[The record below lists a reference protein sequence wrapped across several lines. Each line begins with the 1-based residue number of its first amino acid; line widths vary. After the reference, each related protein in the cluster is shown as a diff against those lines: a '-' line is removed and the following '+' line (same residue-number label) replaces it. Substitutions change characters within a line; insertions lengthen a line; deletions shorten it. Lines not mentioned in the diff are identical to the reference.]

1 MMKHH
6 STVRW
11 IVLTHKLAA
20 ILILLAMTA
29 TTLYIH
35 SPETQAS
42 GYSVI
47 ILSHYNKTLKIGQ
60 SFYLAGIS
68 SNGKRISWK
77 SSSSKTASVNTYGLV
92 TAKKAGGCRITA
104 KVSGAEASCRI
115 TVQKTTITLS
125 AATVSMENGTAFRLS
140 ARTSNGSAV
149 TWKSSRSSVAAID
162 DRGNIKALK
171 VGETVITATAD
182 GTKKTCRVTVKKPKV
197 TLSRTNVSLYRTQ
210 TCQLT
215 ARVSSG
221 RPVSWRS
228 RKKSVATVDEK
239 GMITAKKHGT
249 AIITATVDG
258 VSRECEVIVS
268 SPVIKLSKTSVSLKK
283 GRSLTLSATVSSG
296 IKPAWSSS
304 KSSIA
309 TVSRSGK
316 VTARKKG
323 TCYIYAT
330 EDGTKKGCHITVTA

>member
-6 STVRW
+6 SAIRW

-35 SPETQAS
+35 SPVTQAS
-42 GYSVI
+42 DYSVI
-47 ILSHYNKTLKIGQ
+47 ILSHYNKSLKIGQ
-60 SFYLAGIS
+60 SFYLVGIS

-92 TAKKAGGCRITA
+92 TAKKAGSCKITA
-104 KVSGAEASCRI
+104 KVSGAEASCRV
-115 TVQKTTITLS
+115 TVQKTAITLS
-125 AATVSMENGTAFRLS
+125 AASVSMENGASFRLS
-140 ARTSNGSAV
+140 AKTSNGSAV
-149 TWKSSRSSVAAID
+149 TWKSSRSSVVTID
-162 DRGNIKALK
+162 DRGNMEALK

-197 TLSRTNVSLYRTQ
+197 TISQTGVSLYRTQ
-210 TCQLT
+210 THKLT

-228 RKKSVATVDEK
+228 RKKSVATVDEN
-239 GMITAKKHGT
+239 GVITAKKHGT

-268 SPVIKLSKTSVSLKK
+268 SPVIKLSKTSVSLKMGK
-283 GRSLTLSATVSSG
+283 SVTLNATVSSG
-296 IKPAWSSS
+296 IKPVWTSS
-304 KSSIA
+304 KTSVA
-309 TVSRSGK
+309 TVNKSGK

-323 TCYIYAT
+323 TCYIYAA
-330 EDGTKKGCHITVTA
+330 EDGTKTGCHITVTA